1 MIKNFPS
8 KICYLGSEITY
19 RKLDES
25 KHGFQDFQ
33 DVTGCW
39 FETKYV
45 WKNMITKNILNELVL
60 LWQRTANSS
69 YINYQLIH
77 GVQTSRRI
85 ENFDHEHNIPYSRK
99 FQT

>member
-45 WKNMITKNILNELVL
+45 
-60 LWQRTANSS
+60 
-69 YINYQLIH
+69 
-77 GVQTSRRI
+77 
-85 ENFDHEHNIPYSRK
+85 
-99 FQT
+99 